1 MNKFDKKTWILITR
15 KLSGELSP
23 EDENKFHQWIVSD
36 AEHEEFFKHLEASWR
51 KDPGKAAEKF
61 FFDHTQGLNRLREK
75 ISQASPDRPVSTAE
89 AKESTRHFS
98 STTSKR
104 KRISVY
110 QGFAVAAILLIAIA
124 VSAGGVLFSSH
135 FSQTAESAMKQYV
148 TSEEEQRIIT
158 LSDGSV
164 VRLNRNSRLQLQN
177 EPGHSRKA
185 WLEGEAYFDIQ
196 TDPERPFT
204 ISSGDALVEVLG
216 TSFNVKGGEKV
227 LVAVEE
233 GVVSLRNSHHEE
245 RSAALLSAGQL
256 GILSS
261 NGEDLKIETADV
273 ENYFSWLSGHI
284 RFDRMPFEKVIRQ
297 LERIYDEEHAFENPE
312 MASLRLTVYT
322 EQIARDD
329 VMEAIAAALDFSYTR
344 DGERVVW
351 RAGGNE
357 D

>member
-1 MNKFDKKTWILITR
+1 MNKFDKETWILITR
-15 KLSGELSP
+15 KLSGELGP
-23 EDENKFHQWIVSD
+23 DGEEKFHQWIVSD
-36 AEHEEFFKHLEASWR
+36 AEHEEFFKHLEASWK
-51 KDPGKAAEKF
+51 KDPEKAAGKF

-75 ISQASPDRPVSTAE
+75 ISQANPERPVSSTD
-89 AKESTRHFS
+89 AKESVRHFS
-98 STTSKR
+98 STNLKR
-104 KRISVY
+104 KRISFY

-124 VSAGGVLFSSH
+124 VSAGGILFSSH
-135 FSQTAESAMKQYV
+135 FSQDEESGMKQYV

-164 VRLNRNSRLQLQN
+164 VRLNRNSMLRLQN
-177 EPGHSRKA
+177 EPGESREV

-196 TDPERPFT
+196 SDPERPFT
-204 ISSGDALVEVLG
+204 ISSGDALVQVLG
-216 TSFNVKGGEKV
+216 TSFNIKGGEKV
-227 LVAVEE
+227 LVAVQE

-273 ENYFSWLSGHI
+273 ENYFSWLSGQI
-284 RFDRMPFEKVIRQ
+284 SFDRMPFEKVIRQ
-297 LERIYDEEHAFENPE
+297 LERIYDEEHTFESPE
-312 MASLRLTVYT
+312 MASVRLTVYT

-344 DGERVVW
+344 EEDRVVW

-357 D
+357 P